1 MAQPGHLQVLA
12 GSPVREQRGDADQM
26 VIQASAGVGQL
37 AGSVVEQEL
46 LDLPW
51 SGSHVTSYTRDV
63 RLPAIPGTEPPA
75 EEELRFVFR
84 SGRLSLA
91 FCATVGERWRR
102 GFERLL
108 TPDHLTR
115 WYAEASVTSVPVPVT
130 GPDLAEARAVREA
143 VYRTAQA
150 LLGRQPPAGADEEII
165 NRAAAA
171 PPPVPRMDRGAVLL
185 AAAGPDPAASAL
197 SAVARDAI
205 GLFTT
210 ADARRLRECAS
221 PECGLLF
228 LDLSRPGHRRWCS
241 SNACGG
247 KARAAAY
254 RQRRQ
259 LPAETR

>member
-1 MAQPGHLQVLA
+1 MK
-12 GSPVREQRGDADQM
+12 
-26 VIQASAGVGQL
+26 
-37 AGSVVEQEL
+37 
-46 LDLPW
+46 
-51 SGSHVTSYTRDV
+51 
-63 RLPAIPGTEPPA
+63 LPAIPDCEPSA
-75 EEELRFVFR
+75 EELRFIFR

-108 TPDHLTR
+108 TPGHLTR

-150 LLGRQPPAGADEEII
+150 LLGGQPPAGADEEII

-171 PPPVPRMDRGAVLL
+171 PPPVPRMQRNAVLL
-185 AAAGPDPAASAL
+185 AAARPDPAASAL

-210 ADARRLRECAS
+210 ADARGCAS
-221 PECGLLF
+221 APAPSAAC
-228 LDLSRPGHRRWCS
+228 CS
-241 SNACGG
+241 WTSA
-247 KARAAAY
+247 APAAAAGAPATPAAAKHAPPPTASAGP
-254 RQRRQ
+254 R
-259 LPAETR
+259 AETR

>member
-1 MAQPGHLQVLA
+1 
-12 GSPVREQRGDADQM
+12 
-26 VIQASAGVGQL
+26 
-37 AGSVVEQEL
+37 
-46 LDLPW
+46 
-51 SGSHVTSYTRDV
+51 
-63 RLPAIPGTEPPA
+63 
-75 EEELRFVFR
+75 
-84 SGRLSLA
+84 LSLA

-108 TPDHLTR
+108 TPGHLTR
-115 WYAEASVTSVPVPVT
+115 WYAEACVAGAPVPVT
-130 GPDLAEARAVREA
+130 GADLAEARAVREA
-143 VYRTAQA
+143 VYRTAKA
-150 LLGRQPPAGADEEII
+150 LLGGEPPTGADEEII

-171 PPPVPRMDRGAVLL
+171 APPVPRMQRNAVLL
-185 AAAGPDPAASAL
+185 AAARPDPAASAL

-210 ADARRLRECAS
+210 TDARRMRECAS

-228 LDLSRPGHRRWCS
+228 LDLSRPGRRRWCS

-259 LPAETR
+259 PPAETR

>member
-1 MAQPGHLQVLA
+1 ML
-12 GSPVREQRGDADQM
+12 
-26 VIQASAGVGQL
+26 IQASAGVGQL
-37 AGSVVEQEL
+37 AGTVVEQEF
-46 LDLPW
+46 LDLPCF
-51 SGSHVTSYTRDV
+51 GPHVTSYTRDV
-63 RLPAIPGTEPPA
+63 ELPAIPAREPSA
-75 EEELRFVFR
+75 DELRFIFR

-108 TPDHLTR
+108 TPGHLTR

-143 VYRTAQA
+143 VYRTAKA
-150 LLGRQPPAGADEEII
+150 LLGGQPPAGADEDII
-165 NRAAAA
+165 NQAAAA
-171 PPPVPRMDRGAVLL
+171 PPPVPRMQQNTVLL
-185 AAAGPDPAASAL
+185 AAARPDPAASAL

-205 GLFTT
+205 GLFTA

-228 LDLSRPGHRRWCS
+228 LDLSRPGRRRWCS

-254 RQRRQ
+254 RQRRAHTPTAGQ
-259 LPAETR
+259 ASP

>member
-1 MAQPGHLQVLA
+1 M
-12 GSPVREQRGDADQM
+12 
-26 VIQASAGVGQL
+26 
-37 AGSVVEQEL
+37 
-46 LDLPW
+46 
-51 SGSHVTSYTRDV
+51 
-63 RLPAIPGTEPPA
+63 RLPAIPDSEPPA
-75 EEELRFVFR
+75 EELRFVFR

-108 TPDHLTR
+108 TPGHLAR

-143 VYRTAQA
+143 VYRTAKA
-150 LLGRQPPAGADEEII
+150 LLGGQPPVAGDEEII

-171 PPPVPRMDRGAVLL
+171 APPVPRMDQGGVVL
-185 AAAGPDPAASAL
+185 AAAMPDPAASAL

-205 GLFTT
+205 GMFTT
-210 ADARRLRECAS
+210 MDARRLRECAS

-228 LDLSRPGHRRWCS
+228 LDLSRPGRRRWCS

-259 LPAETR
+259 PRAATR

>member
-1 MAQPGHLQVLA
+1 MQ
-12 GSPVREQRGDADQM
+12 GSAR
-26 VIQASAGVGQL
+26 VGQL
-37 AGSVVEQEL
+37 TGSMVQQEL
-46 LDLPW
+46 LDLPC
-51 SGSHVTSYTRDV
+51 SGPHVTSYTRDV
-63 RLPAIPGTEPPA
+63 RLPAIPDSEPSA
-75 EEELRFVFR
+75 EELRFVFR
-84 SGRLSLA
+84 PGRLSLA

-108 TPDHLTR
+108 TPGHLTR
-115 WYAEASVTSVPVPVT
+115 WYAEARVAGAPVPVT
-130 GPDLAEARAVREA
+130 GADLTEARAVREA
-143 VYRTAQA
+143 VYRTAKA
-150 LLGRQPPAGADEEII
+150 LLGGEPPAGPDEEII

-171 PPPVPRMDRGAVLL
+171 PPPVPRMQRNAVLL
-185 AAAGPDPAASAL
+185 AAARPDPAASAL

-210 ADARRLRECAS
+210 ADARRMRECAS

-228 LDLSRPGHRRWCS
+228 LDLSRPGRRRWCS

-259 LPAETR
+259 PPAETR

>member
-1 MAQPGHLQVLA
+1 M
-12 GSPVREQRGDADQM
+12 RR
-26 VIQASAGVGQL
+26 
-37 AGSVVEQEL
+37 
-46 LDLPW
+46 
-51 SGSHVTSYTRDV
+51 
-63 RLPAIPGTEPPA
+63 PAIPDREPSA
-75 EEELRFVFR
+75 EELRFIFR

-108 TPDHLTR
+108 TPGHLTR

-143 VYRTAQA
+143 VYRTAKA
-150 LLGRQPPAGADEEII
+150 LLGGQPPPGADEEII

-185 AAAGPDPAASAL
+185 AAASPDPAASAL

-210 ADARRLRECAS
+210 AGRPAAARVRQPRVRPAVPGPQPPRPPPLVFQQRLRRQGTRRRLPPAPAAPRRNPLTVTSAELA
-221 PECGLLF
+221 F
-228 LDLSRPGHRRWCS
+228 LRTEITAGRPS
-241 SNACGG
+241 LE
-247 KARAAAY
+247 AY
-254 RQRRQ
+254 
-259 LPAETR
+259 